1 MHMYIPRCTVV
12 CIILTWAILREVTK
26 LTDPFGSRGWRA
38 LNILF
43 WSEVSVT

>member
-1 MHMYIPRCTVV
+1 MCIPRCTVV